1 MKTHIIH
8 QRDEKKRKKRKE
20 NNKNKHYSAVDIVYC
35 NSFLEVNKAKG
46 KDKMKE
52 KKKTNKD
59 SDSMVIM
66 MIVCIAQW
74 LYDTILHYSNS
85 TNCSDCGITRN
96 R

>member
-35 NSFLEVNKAKG
+35 NSFLEVNKAKEK

-52 KKKTNKD
+52 KRKNK
-59 SDSMVIM
+59 
-66 MIVCIAQW
+66 Q
-74 LYDTILHYSNS
+74 
-85 TNCSDCGITRN
+85 GK
-96 R
+96 